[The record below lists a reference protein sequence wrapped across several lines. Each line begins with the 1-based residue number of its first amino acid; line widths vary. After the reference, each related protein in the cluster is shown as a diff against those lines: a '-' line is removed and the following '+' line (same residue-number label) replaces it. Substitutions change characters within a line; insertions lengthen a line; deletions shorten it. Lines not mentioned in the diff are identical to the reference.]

1 MRNGS
6 WDVIIVGGGPAGL
19 SAALTLGRCRRRVLV
34 CDAGRHRNRA
44 SRHVHCL
51 LTREGISPA
60 ELIALAHK
68 ELSHYDGVQLRLATV
83 VDADQVEDG
92 FTITLDDGT
101 REHGRKLLLATG
113 VVDELP
119 AIPGIEQLYGRS
131 VHHCPYCDAWEWR
144 DHALAVYG
152 RGEKG
157 AGLALML
164 RQWSADVVLVTD
176 GPCEL
181 DARYRERLTF
191 HGIDLREDPIAR
203 LEGTP
208 EGFLERIVFANG
220 TKLERNAL
228 FFNTGQ
234 HQRSPLAAKLGC
246 EFSDKGGVEAHE
258 HQVATTVPGLYVAG
272 DASRDV
278 QLVAVAL
285 AEGAKAAFAI
295 NKALLEE
302 QGLG

>member
-1 MRNGS
+1 
-6 WDVIIVGGGPAGL
+6 
-19 SAALTLGRCRRRVLV
+19 
-34 CDAGRHRNRA
+34 
-44 SRHVHCL
+44 
-51 LTREGISPA
+51 
-60 ELIALAHK
+60 
-68 ELSHYDGVQLRLATV
+68 
-83 VDADQVEDG
+83 
-92 FTITLDDGT
+92 
-101 REHGRKLLLATG
+101 
-113 VVDELP
+113 
-119 AIPGIEQLYGRS
+119 
-131 VHHCPYCDAWEWR
+131 
-144 DHALAVYG
+144 
-152 RGEKG
+152 
-157 AGLALML
+157 ML